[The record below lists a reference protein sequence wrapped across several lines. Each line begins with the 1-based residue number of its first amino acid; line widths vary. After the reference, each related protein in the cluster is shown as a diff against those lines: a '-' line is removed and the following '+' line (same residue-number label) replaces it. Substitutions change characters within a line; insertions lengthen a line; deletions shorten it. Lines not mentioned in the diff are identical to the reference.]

1 MGTRA
6 WKGGPAT
13 AVAAMM
19 ALAAAACRDGAGT
32 MPRGPVAEPAVQAML
47 DCRADVP
54 ARTVSCAPSAGLP
67 GGVRGDV
74 LLGGQGV
81 YVLLAN
87 APATFDAGTRIF
99 QSDVT
104 LKNLIGQAMGTTDGS
119 TPVPGGV
126 RVFFSSGPTN
136 GVTVQNADGEDLF
149 TSINQPYFAYT
160 GILPTGATTAPK
172 TWKWL
177 LPAGVTG
184 FTFTVYVSAPVAHP
198 SGWVDLGAD
207 SVALQPGAVQ
217 QLAPVVRDGR
227 GQEVP
232 GATITWGSSA
242 PGVAS
247 VDANGLLTASSAGTA
262 TLTATSGPRSASLAV
277 RVAAQVAP
285 GSAGAAAVQLTINSA
300 KRSPISPFIYGLNF
314 YDQADP
320 FTMWGNATLPT
331 RITLSRIGGN
341 RLSAYNWENNAS
353 NAGSD
358 YLYESDSYMGGGS
371 TPGEAMRFRIAGAT
385 AKGAATLVT
394 VPTLGWV
401 AADESGPMASDD
413 AGVASRRAAHFRQSL
428 PRKPTSLSPAPD
440 VSDGYTYQDEF
451 VNWLNRQFPLAKSDP
466 VKPIFY
472 SLDNEP
478 DGWTGT
484 HREVRASTDEPTYSE
499 MAQKTIDYAAA
510 IKDVQPGATIFAP
523 VTIDL
528 YGLYTLRRSSPDPVA
543 GSANFLDWYLDRM
556 KAAEAAQGRRL
567 LDVIDLHWYMQNAGV
582 SNEYAT
588 QTSAVVQER
597 EQAPRSLWDPTYTE
611 SSWVTDWLGQ
621 PIRLLPR
628 IKAQI
633 AAHYPGTKIAITE
646 YYYYRGGDISGGI
659 AQADALGVFG
669 REGVFAAT
677 LWPNTDV
684 NGAYGGNANNAFRYV
699 FGAFNMF
706 RNYDG
711 AGHGFGNTSV
721 WATGSDNARASV
733 YASVDADNPVR
744 MVIVA
749 INKTT
754 TAQNAAITISHVRAF
769 TVAHVYTLTG
779 ASATPTAGADV
790 PITQPNAFTYT
801 MPAQSVTTLVLQ

>member
-1 MGTRA
+1 VT
-6 WKGGPAT
+6 AT
-13 AVAAMM
+13 A
-19 ALAAAACRDGAGT
+19 
-32 MPRGPVAEPAVQAML
+32 
-47 DCRADVP
+47 
-54 ARTVSCAPSAGLP
+54 
-67 GGVRGDV
+67 
-74 LLGGQGV
+74 
-81 YVLLAN
+81 
-87 APATFDAGTRIF
+87 
-99 QSDVT
+99 
-104 LKNLIGQAMGTTDGS
+104 
-119 TPVPGGV
+119 
-126 RVFFSSGPTN
+126 
-136 GVTVQNADGEDLF
+136 
-149 TSINQPYFAYT
+149 
-160 GILPTGATTAPK
+160 
-172 TWKWL
+172 
-177 LPAGVTG
+177 
-184 FTFTVYVSAPVAHP
+184 
-198 SGWVDLGAD
+198 
-207 SVALQPGAVQ
+207 
-217 QLAPVVRDGR
+217 
-227 GQEVP
+227 
-232 GATITWGSSA
+232 
-242 PGVAS
+242 
-247 VDANGLLTASSAGTA
+247 
-262 TLTATSGPRSASLAV
+262 GPRSASLAV

-285 GSAGAAAVQLTINSA
+285 GSAGAAAVQLTITSA

-358 YLYESDSYMGGGS
+358 YLYESDSYLGGGS

-385 AKGAATLVT
+385 ARGAATLVT

-401 AADESGPMASDD
+401 AADQSGPMGSDD
-413 AGVASRRAAHFRQSL
+413 AGVAARRAAHFRQSL
-428 PRKPTSLSPAPD
+428 PRKPAALSLAPD
-440 VSDGYTYQDEF
+440 VSDGYVYQDEF
-451 VNWLNRQFPLAKSDP
+451 VGWLNRQFPLAKSDP

-484 HREVRASTDEPTYSE
+484 HREVRASTDEPTYTE

-528 YGLYTLRRSSPDPVA
+528 YGLYTLRRSTPDPVA

-556 KAAEAAQGRRL
+556 KAAGTAQGRRL

-588 QTSAVVQER
+588 QTSAVIQER

-621 PIRLLPR
+621 PIRLRPR

-677 LWPNTDV
+677 LWPNVDV

-721 WATGSDNARASV
+721 WATASDNAKASV
-733 YASVDADNPVR
+733 YASVDADNPAR

-754 TAQNAAITISHVRAF
+754 TAQSAAITISHVRAF

-790 PITQPNAFTYT
+790 PITQTNAFTYT